1 MIVFISARS
10 SLCIALLFLSAFHSL
25 SSHLFRIYFIV
36 GSRLVYVLYFPFSS
50 LTITTAHELS
60 IYACYIDSSS
70 DWLNFFCCCAFHF
83 LQFISML
90 FLRFLFRFLS
100 PRFHH
105 EYSLPITKKVDGN
118 LFMSH
123 TPLGPLKCL
132 IPLRFPSSFYFTHS
146 LFLFSHYLLS
156 CTSFNLPTD

>member
-1 MIVFISARS
+1 MFYISPVVLS
-10 SLCIALLFLSAFHSL
+10 PLLQLTDFLVTNYQSM
-25 SSHLFRIYFIV
+25 
-36 GSRLVYVLYFPFSS
+36 LVVSTLP
-50 LTITTAHELS
+50 LTG
-60 IYACYIDSSS
+60 
-70 DWLNFFCCCAFHF
+70 FFFVCCAFHF

-100 PRFHH
+100 LRFHH
-105 EYSLPITKKVDGN
+105 EYSLQIPKKVDGN

-132 IPLRFPSSFYFTHS
+132 IPLPFPSSFYFTHS

-156 CTSFNLPTD
+156 FVHLSICRQTKPQLMHFLRTLHFS